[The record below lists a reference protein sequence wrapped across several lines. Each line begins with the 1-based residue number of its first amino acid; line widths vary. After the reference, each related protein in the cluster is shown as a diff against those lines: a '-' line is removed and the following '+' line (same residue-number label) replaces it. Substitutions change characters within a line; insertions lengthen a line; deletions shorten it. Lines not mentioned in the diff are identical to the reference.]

1 MPKVVVE
8 RHEGSLIDR
17 YRPYIIFIDGQERG
31 AVRNCETWRCDVPS
45 GSHTVTLHVGHY
57 CSPPIKL
64 FVAGDTRIICQSNV
78 AAAFGLLGLTTPES
92 WITIREE
99 SDTTAAATSPAPQA
113 AHTTSRKEA
122 AEVQQAL
129 VRDFPDAVAGD
140 AISLIFQP
148 VIDLSSGRLGAVDA
162 SARWVHPVHGNI
174 PAERFLSI
182 AESLGLT
189 GALSRRL
196 LRQAL
201 VAASSWPLE
210 MPVALLLSRDQLS
223 SPVLIPNLAAV
234 LEECNLPPNRMMLQ
248 ILVHDTGGADDML
261 AHNAGSLRLLG
272 VRLGLRD
279 VGKADYVTA
288 GLPGGVPYDGVVL
301 SSSLGDA
308 MTDADLR
315 RQVIDPIVAV
325 CHNQHIPCVASGIVT
340 QEQLA
345 GAISAGCTHAE
356 GIALAPEL
364 PLEKVQAFLTRYY
377 AVHAGAGSG
386 VRASPSP
393 AAAT

>member
-1 MPKVVVE
+1 MPRVVVE

-31 AVRNCETWRCDVPS
+31 AVRNCETWQYEVPA
-45 GSHTVTLHVGHY
+45 GSHTLTVHVGHY

-64 FVAGDTRIICQSNV
+64 FVAGDTRIICHSNV

-92 WITIREE
+92 WITVREE
-99 SDTTAAATSPAPQA
+99 SDTAAATSPSPQE
-113 AHTTSRKEA
+113 AHTASSKEA

-129 VRDFPDAVAGD
+129 VRDLPDAVAGD

-162 SARWVHPVHGNI
+162 SARWVHPLHGNI

-210 MPVALLLSRDQLS
+210 IPVALLLSRDQLS
-223 SPVLIPNLAAV
+223 SSVLIPNLTAV
-234 LEECNLPPNRMMLQ
+234 LQECNLPPTRVMLQ
-248 ILVHDTGGADDML
+248 VLVHVAGGADDIL

-279 VGKADYVTA
+279 VGKADYVAA

-301 SSSLGDA
+301 SSSFGDA

-315 RQVIDPIVAV
+315 RQVIDPIIAV
-325 CHNQHIPCVASGIVT
+325 CHSQHIPCVASGIVT

-345 GAISAGCTHAE
+345 GALSAGCTHAE

-364 PLEKVQAFLTRYY
+364 PLEKVHAFLTRYY

-386 VRASPSP
+386 VRAPPSL
-393 AAAT
+393 ATAT